1 MTAESLIGVFF
12 LAYLGIDFHEKYSSV
27 SAMKIVFLTISFT
40 GFVLFSM
47 YEAYL
52 SASLIVKIIKPPV
65 NRIEDILDFRQK
77 LVMSNGGSIHK
88 MFLNANH
95 DSIYGKILESG
106 KIKTTTRESAWVKEA
121 LKSNN
126 WDQCPVHAI

>member
-1 MTAESLIGVFF
+1 MHYHGSDTPTSPRAIYVL
-12 LAYLGIDFHEKYSSV
+12 K
-27 SAMKIVFLTISFT
+27 SAN
-40 GFVLFSM
+40 GGLFYTPL

-88 MFLNANH
+88 MFLNANP

-106 KIKTTTRESAWVKEA
+106 KIKTATRESAWVKEA

-126 WDQCPVHAI
+126 HNQMN

>member
-1 MTAESLIGVFF
+1 MTAGSLIGVFF

-52 SASLIVKIIKPPV
+52 SASLIVKIVKPPV
-65 NRIEDILDFRQK
+65 NRIEDIVNFRQK

-106 KIKTTTRESAWVKEA
+106 KIKTTTRESAWIKEA

-126 WDQCPVHAI
+126 HKQMN